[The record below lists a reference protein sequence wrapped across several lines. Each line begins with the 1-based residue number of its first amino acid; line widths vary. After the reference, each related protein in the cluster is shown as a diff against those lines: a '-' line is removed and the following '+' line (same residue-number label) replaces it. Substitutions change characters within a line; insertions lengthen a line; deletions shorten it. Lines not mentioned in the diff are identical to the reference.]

1 MKYFCKGC
9 YKSVKE
15 ARDSE
20 PIDLN
25 LMLLTQCN
33 QSCSYCF
40 NHCSP
45 KNHEF
50 ISDEVLDTLAKKI
63 VEYKKPV
70 GLTLLGGEPTLHP
83 KLKEMVDKFS
93 PIPNISNIEIHT
105 NGRKSL
111 KSIIKK
117 GVIVVFSIHP
127 EYSKHIDTVIKHI
140 QEVQESVETRVKILY
155 HPFFKNEIHFL
166 EKKLTENNI
175 SFWYVPVCDFRER
188 EQDYEYATATF
199 NVNGKIL
206 PLKYIMDNKL
216 NKFKNWMCLSH
227 SIRVDTDGSVIAL
240 CINKKENILDKNYKL
255 GKQLICCK
263 SESCVNDCALDALKI
278 KVGE

>member
-1 MKYFCKGC
+1 MKYFCKSC

-15 ARDSE
+15 AEDFE

-25 LMLLTQCN
+25 IMLLTQCN

-40 NHCSP
+40 FHCSP

-50 ISDEVLDTLAKKI
+50 VSDEVLDTLAKKM

-70 GLTLLGGEPTLHP
+70 DLTLLGGEPTLHP
-83 KLKEMVDKFS
+83 KLKEIIDRFS
-93 PIPNISNIEIHT
+93 HVPNISNIEIHT

-140 QEVQESVETRVKILY
+140 QEVQEKVETRVKILY

-175 SFWYVPVCDFRER
+175 SFLYVPVAEFKE
-188 EQDYEYATATF
+188 EGQDYENASATF

-227 SIRVDTDGSVIAL
+227 SIRVDTDGTVNAL

-255 GKQLICCK
+255 GKHLICCK
-263 SESCVNDCALDALKI
+263 SESCIDDCALDSLKI
-278 KVGE
+278 KVG